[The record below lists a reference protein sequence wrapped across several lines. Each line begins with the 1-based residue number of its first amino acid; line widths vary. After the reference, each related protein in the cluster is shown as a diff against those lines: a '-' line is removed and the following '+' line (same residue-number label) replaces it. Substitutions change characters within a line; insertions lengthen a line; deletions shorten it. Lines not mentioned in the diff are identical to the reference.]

1 VIDSNFQK
9 FYPAENSNNDVN
21 KNATTNNLG
30 GGNEVSNTAYL
41 DELNSQERS
50 QYM

>member
-9 FYPAENSNNDVN
+9 CYPAENSNNDVN
-21 KNATTNNLG
+21 KNINATTNNLG

-41 DELNSQERS
+41 DELNS
-50 QYM
+50 